1 MPAWIIGISIKAG
14 FVPEFGARITV
25 GLAAALA
32 GILLALGRR
41 GRVPAI
47 LVAGLVLF
55 SGVADLSASLS
66 TRRGHGSLPPTRT
79 PDSWSASGIL
89 GILLRTKPDPKRLR
103 HPLMAGF
110 GVVAALVLGSA
121 IAANVDVA
129 MEPLPTNDGRG
140 ADGRYIVNDLTK
152 TMWEGWDGLPI
163 EETGILDYLPQLR
176 ALVLDQPTLVAF
188 YRPNCGSCHD
198 LFDGFFG
205 ERLPARVIAVQ
216 VPPAD
221 GVELTESD
229 LPDDV
234 YCADCVKLSLPKGP
248 VWLADSPLCSWDS
261 STGRSPA
268 SLPRTSSVVLK
279 MHRRRRK
286 PNSPKKNRRSSDR
299 NDQNPTRSPEGA
311 TLRNLHSS
319 VGHGSQSHESVG
331 AAEDDCAASPL
342 PAAAWPSRRR

>member
-1 MPAWIIGISIKAG
+1 MTNVARITLAICLVAAAFTIAIVGNAAMPAWIIGISIKAG

-66 TRRGHGSLPPTRT
+66 IGEGTARFLRPALQILVGL
-79 PDSWSASGIL
+79 GIL
-89 GILLRTKPDPKRLR
+89 GILLKTKPDPKRLR

-176 ALVLDQPTLVAF
+176 ALVIDQPTLVAF

-248 VWLADSPLCSWDS
+248 VWLVDSPLLVGFVDGKVACISTEDFQRCVEDAS
-261 STGRSPA
+261 SKAEAQFAEEES
-268 SLPRTSSVVLK
+268 
-279 MHRRRRK
+279 
-286 PNSPKKNRRSSDR
+286 
-299 NDQNPTRSPEGA
+299 QII
-311 TLRNLHSS
+311 
-319 VGHGSQSHESVG
+319 GSQ
-331 AAEDDCAASPL
+331 
-342 PAAAWPSRRR
+342 

>member
-1 MPAWIIGISIKAG
+1 MTNVARITLAICLVAAAFTIAIVGNAAMPAWIIGISIKAG

-55 SGVADLSASLS
+55 SGVADLSASISIGEGTARFL
-66 TRRGHGSLPPTRT
+66 RPALQILVGL
-79 PDSWSASGIL
+79 GIL
-89 GILLRTKPDPKRLR
+89 GILLKTKPDPKRLR

-248 VWLADSPLCSWDS
+248 VWLVDSPLLVGFVDGKVACISAEDFQRCVEDAS
-261 STGRSPA
+261 SKA
-268 SLPRTSSVVLK
+268 EAK
-279 MHRRRRK
+279 FA
-286 PNSPKKNRRSSDR
+286 
-299 NDQNPTRSPEGA
+299 EEE
-311 TLRNLHSS
+311 LRII
-319 VGHGSQSHESVG
+319 GSQ
-331 AAEDDCAASPL
+331 
-342 PAAAWPSRRR
+342 

>member
-1 MPAWIIGISIKAG
+1 MTNVARITLAICLVAAAFTIAIVGNAAMPAWIIGISIKAG

-66 TRRGHGSLPPTRT
+66 VGEGTARFLRPALQILVGL
-79 PDSWSASGIL
+79 GIL
-89 GILLRTKPDPKRLR
+89 GILLKTKPDPKRLR

-248 VWLADSPLCSWDS
+248 VWLVDSPLLVGFVDGKVACISTEDFQRCVEDAS
-261 STGRSPA
+261 SKAEAQFAEEES
-268 SLPRTSSVVLK
+268 
-279 MHRRRRK
+279 
-286 PNSPKKNRRSSDR
+286 
-299 NDQNPTRSPEGA
+299 QII
-311 TLRNLHSS
+311 
-319 VGHGSQSHESVG
+319 GSQ
-331 AAEDDCAASPL
+331 
-342 PAAAWPSRRR
+342 

>member
-1 MPAWIIGISIKAG
+1 MTNAARITLAICLVAAAFTIAIVGNAAMPAWIIGISIKAG

-66 TRRGHGSLPPTRT
+66 IGEGTARFLRPALQILVGL
-79 PDSWSASGIL
+79 GIL
-89 GILLRTKPDPKRLR
+89 GILLKTKPDPKRLR

-248 VWLADSPLCSWDS
+248 VWLVDSPLLVGFVDGKVACISTEDFQRCVEDAS
-261 STGRSPA
+261 SKAEAQFAEEES
-268 SLPRTSSVVLK
+268 
-279 MHRRRRK
+279 
-286 PNSPKKNRRSSDR
+286 
-299 NDQNPTRSPEGA
+299 QII
-311 TLRNLHSS
+311 
-319 VGHGSQSHESVG
+319 GSQ
-331 AAEDDCAASPL
+331 
-342 PAAAWPSRRR
+342 

>member
-1 MPAWIIGISIKAG
+1 MTNAARFTLAICLVAAAFTIAIVGNAAMPAWIIGISIKAG

-66 TRRGHGSLPPTRT
+66 IGEGTARFLRPALQILVGL
-79 PDSWSASGIL
+79 GIL
-89 GILLRTKPDPKRLR
+89 GILLKTKPDPKRLR

-248 VWLADSPLCSWDS
+248 VWLVDSPLLVGFVDGKVACISTEDFQRCVEDAS
-261 STGRSPA
+261 SKAEAQFAEEES
-268 SLPRTSSVVLK
+268 
-279 MHRRRRK
+279 
-286 PNSPKKNRRSSDR
+286 
-299 NDQNPTRSPEGA
+299 QII
-311 TLRNLHSS
+311 
-319 VGHGSQSHESVG
+319 GSQ
-331 AAEDDCAASPL
+331 
-342 PAAAWPSRRR
+342 

>member
-1 MPAWIIGISIKAG
+1 MTNVARITLAICLVAAAFTIAIVGNAAMPAWIIGISIKAG

-66 TRRGHGSLPPTRT
+66 IGEGTARFLRPALQILVGL
-79 PDSWSASGIL
+79 GIL
-89 GILLRTKPDPKRLR
+89 GILLKTKPDPKRLR

-248 VWLADSPLCSWDS
+248 VWLVDSPLLVGFVDGKVACISTEDFQRCVEDAS
-261 STGRSPA
+261 SKAEAQFAEEES
-268 SLPRTSSVVLK
+268 
-279 MHRRRRK
+279 
-286 PNSPKKNRRSSDR
+286 
-299 NDQNPTRSPEGA
+299 QII
-311 TLRNLHSS
+311 
-319 VGHGSQSHESVG
+319 GSQ
-331 AAEDDCAASPL
+331 
-342 PAAAWPSRRR
+342 

>member
-1 MPAWIIGISIKAG
+1 MTNVARITLAICLVAAACTIAIVGNATMPAWIIGISIKAG

-55 SGVADLSASLS
+55 SGVADLSASISIGEGAARFL
-66 TRRGHGSLPPTRT
+66 RPALQILVGL
-79 PDSWSASGIL
+79 GIL
-89 GILLRTKPDPKRLR
+89 GILLKTKPDPKRLR

-129 MEPLPTNDGRG
+129 MEPLPINDGRG

-152 TMWEGWDGLPI
+152 TMWESWDGLPI
-163 EETGILDYLPQLR
+163 EETGVLDYLPQLR

-248 VWLADSPLCSWDS
+248 VWLVDSPLLVGFVDGKVACISAEDFQRCVEDAS
-261 STGRSPA
+261 SKAEAQFAEEESRII
-268 SLPRTSSVVLK
+268 
-279 MHRRRRK
+279 
-286 PNSPKKNRRSSDR
+286 
-299 NDQNPTRSPEGA
+299 
-311 TLRNLHSS
+311 
-319 VGHGSQSHESVG
+319 GSQ
-331 AAEDDCAASPL
+331 
-342 PAAAWPSRRR
+342 

>member
-1 MPAWIIGISIKAG
+1 MTNVARITLAICLVAAAFTIAIIGNAAMPAWIIGISIKAG

-66 TRRGHGSLPPTRT
+66 IGEGTARFLRPALQILVGL
-79 PDSWSASGIL
+79 GIL
-89 GILLRTKPDPKRLR
+89 GILIKTKPDPKRLR

-248 VWLADSPLCSWDS
+248 VWLVDSPLLVGFVDGKVACISTEDFQRCVEDAS
-261 STGRSPA
+261 SKAEAQFAEEES
-268 SLPRTSSVVLK
+268 
-279 MHRRRRK
+279 
-286 PNSPKKNRRSSDR
+286 
-299 NDQNPTRSPEGA
+299 QII
-311 TLRNLHSS
+311 
-319 VGHGSQSHESVG
+319 GSQ
-331 AAEDDCAASPL
+331 
-342 PAAAWPSRRR
+342 

>member
-1 MPAWIIGISIKAG
+1 MTNVARITLAICLVAAAFTIAIVGNAAMPAWIIGISIKAG

-55 SGVADLSASLS
+55 SGVADLSASISIGEGTARFL
-66 TRRGHGSLPPTRT
+66 RPALQILVGL
-79 PDSWSASGIL
+79 GIL
-89 GILLRTKPDPKRLR
+89 GILLKTKPDPKRLR

-129 MEPLPTNDGRG
+129 MEPLPINDGRG

-248 VWLADSPLCSWDS
+248 VWLVDSPLLVGFVDGKVACISTEDFQRCVEDAS
-261 STGRSPA
+261 SKAEAQFAEEES
-268 SLPRTSSVVLK
+268 
-279 MHRRRRK
+279 
-286 PNSPKKNRRSSDR
+286 
-299 NDQNPTRSPEGA
+299 QII
-311 TLRNLHSS
+311 
-319 VGHGSQSHESVG
+319 GSQ
-331 AAEDDCAASPL
+331 
-342 PAAAWPSRRR
+342 

>member
-1 MPAWIIGISIKAG
+1 MTNVARITLALCLVAAAFTIAIVGNAAMPAWIIGISIKAG

-66 TRRGHGSLPPTRT
+66 IGEGTARFLRPALQILVGL
-79 PDSWSASGIL
+79 GIL
-89 GILLRTKPDPKRLR
+89 GILLKTKPDPKRLR

-248 VWLADSPLCSWDS
+248 VWLVDSPLLVGFVDGKVACISTEDFQRCVEDAS
-261 STGRSPA
+261 SKAEAQFAEEES
-268 SLPRTSSVVLK
+268 
-279 MHRRRRK
+279 
-286 PNSPKKNRRSSDR
+286 
-299 NDQNPTRSPEGA
+299 QII
-311 TLRNLHSS
+311 
-319 VGHGSQSHESVG
+319 GSQ
-331 AAEDDCAASPL
+331 
-342 PAAAWPSRRR
+342 

>member
-1 MPAWIIGISIKAG
+1 MTNVARITLAICLVAAAFTIAIVGNAAMPAWIIGISIKAG

-55 SGVADLSASLS
+55 SGVADLSASISIGEGTARFL
-66 TRRGHGSLPPTRT
+66 RPALQILVGL
-79 PDSWSASGIL
+79 GIL
-89 GILLRTKPDPKRLR
+89 GILLKTKPDPKRLR

-248 VWLADSPLCSWDS
+248 VWLVDSPLLVGFVDGKVACISTEDFQRCVEDAS
-261 STGRSPA
+261 SKAEAQFAEEES
-268 SLPRTSSVVLK
+268 
-279 MHRRRRK
+279 
-286 PNSPKKNRRSSDR
+286 
-299 NDQNPTRSPEGA
+299 QII
-311 TLRNLHSS
+311 
-319 VGHGSQSHESVG
+319 GSQ
-331 AAEDDCAASPL
+331 
-342 PAAAWPSRRR
+342 